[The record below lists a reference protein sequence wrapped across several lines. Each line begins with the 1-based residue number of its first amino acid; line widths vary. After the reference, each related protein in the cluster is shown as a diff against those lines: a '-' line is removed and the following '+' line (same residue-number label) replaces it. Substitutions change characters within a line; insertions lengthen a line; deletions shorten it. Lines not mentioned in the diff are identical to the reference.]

1 MFCDDFL
8 FQQSRNKTS
17 FSAFIFSKGI
27 LLLALMLIIFTLAS
41 CSASKPAPISDRT
54 TSSSSSNANTN
65 LNSVNSNPSVK
76 VTPIAAPKPMIQ
88 KSNPREVVRTE
99 PKTEPKSDTKT
110 ENPKPITP
118 TETSFKLLKPTNAP
132 VITPFNDTTSKGVEF
147 SGKLGDSILAAA
159 DGRVIYSGS
168 NLRTYGNLIILNHN
182 NSYVTVYAN
191 NKTLLVK
198 EGETVKRGQKIAE
211 MGNSES
217 DKVKLHFE
225 LRKNSKP
232 IDPSSYFVEN

>member
-8 FQQSRNKTS
+8 FQQSRSKTF
-17 FSAFIFSKGI
+17 FSAFIFSRV
-27 LLLALMLIIFTLAS
+27 LLMLALVLIIFNLAS

-54 TSSSSSNANTN
+54 SSSSSYNTN
-65 LNSVNSNPSVK
+65 TNSVNQNPSVK
-76 VTPIAAPKPMIQ
+76 VTPIVAPKPMIQ
-88 KSNPREVVRTE
+88 KSNPREVV
-99 PKTEPKSDTKT
+99 KTESKT
-110 ENPKPITP
+110 ETPKLTATAP
-118 TETSFKLLKPTNAP
+118 TENSFILSKPTNAP
-132 VITPFNDTTSKGVEF
+132 IITPFNDVTNKGVEF
-147 SGKLGDSILAAA
+147 SGKLGDPILAAA
-159 DGRVIYSGS
+159 DGKVIYSGN

-182 NSYVTVYAN
+182 NSFVTVYAN

-198 EGETVKRGQKIAE
+198 EGDMVKRGQKIAE

-232 IDPSSYFVEN
+232 IDPISYFGEN

>member
-1 MFCDDFL
+1 MMYRDILRTQILNKKIVFNEMTQSL
-8 FQQSRNKTS
+8 F
-17 FSAFIFSKGI
+17 G
-27 LLLALMLIIFTLAS
+27 LLALFLLVQLGG
-41 CSASKPAPISDRT
+41 CSASKPAPISDR
-54 TSSSSSNANTN
+54 SSTQNVPKDIPSRPISM
-65 LNSVNSNPSVK
+65 NSGTGAAKVNPVPAPRPIVQKNNPKETVK
-76 VTPIAAPKPMIQ
+76 PEA
-88 KSNPREVVRTE
+88 
-99 PKTEPKSDTKT
+99 KSDSSKT
-110 ENPKPITP
+110 TNAID
-118 TETSFKLLKPTNAP
+118 SGFKLLKPSEAPLVTN
-132 VITPFNDTTSKGVEF
+132 FNEVSNKGIEF
-147 SGKLGDSILAAA
+147 SGKLGDPILAAA

-182 NSYVTVYAN
+182 NSFVTVYAN

-198 EGETVKRGQKIAE
+198 EGDTVKRGQKIAE

>member
-1 MFCDDFL
+1 MYRDLLQNQILNKKIAFNVTTQL
-8 FQQSRNKTS
+8 F
-17 FSAFIFSKGI
+17 FI
-27 LLLALMLIIFTLAS
+27 LLGVFLLVQLAG
-41 CSASKPAPISDRT
+41 CSASKPAPISDRNSSQNVPKDIPSRPSAINST
-54 TSSSSSNANTN
+54 TGVAK
-65 LNSVNSNPSVK
+65 VNPVPTPRTIVQKNNPKES
-76 VTPIAAPKPMIQ
+76 I
-88 KSNPREVVRTE
+88 KSE
-99 PKTEPKSDTKT
+99 PKTDSLKT
-110 ENPKPITP
+110 DASKTP
-118 TETSFKLLKPTNAP
+118 NAVDGVFKLLKPSEAPLVTN
-132 VITPFNDTTSKGVEF
+132 FNEVSNKGIEF
-147 SGKLGDSILAAA
+147 SGKLGDPILAAA

-182 NSYVTVYAN
+182 NSFVTVYAN

-198 EGETVKRGQKIAE
+198 EGDTVKRGQKIAE